1 MTVAMVD
8 ASAENGS
15 VRISLGGEIDRV
27 NVAAVE
33 EQIRA
38 AVSGQ
43 LTAVSVDLAEVTY
56 IDSAGK
62 RLLFDLASHLR
73 ESHIVLE
80 LIVPF
85 ASPIR
90 RLIELSGLQ
99 SLAALLLIP
108 RQDSTDVGPWE
119 LVLPA
124 QPWSLKTLR
133 DVMRRWL
140 SAVGAGPRAV
150 ADVLVAVGE
159 ACTNIVDH
167 AYRTDNGFMTV
178 HLELQLPDVVAIVGD
193 TGQWG
198 LPPGKNRGRGLVF
211 MHNCSDDVRINHDP
225 TGTTVLIRRHLAAE
239 ATR

>member
-8 ASAENGS
+8 ASADNGS
-15 VRISLGGEIDRV
+15 VRISLSGEIDRA

-33 EQIRA
+33 EEIRA
-38 AVSGQ
+38 AISGQ

-62 RLLFDLASHLR
+62 RLLFDLASQLR
-73 ESHIVLE
+73 GSHIVLK

-85 ASPIR
+85 DSPIR

-99 SLAALLLIP
+99 SLAALLLMR

-124 QPWSLKTLR
+124 EPWSLKTIR
-133 DVMRRWL
+133 NAMRRWL
-140 SAVGAGPRAV
+140 SAVGAGPRVV
-150 ADVLVAVGE
+150 ADLLIAVDE
-159 ACTNIVDH
+159 ACTNVVDH
-167 AYRTDNGFMTV
+167 AYGTDGGLMTV
-178 HLELQLPDVVAIVGD
+178 HLELQLPDVVAIVGG

-198 LPPGKNRGRGLVF
+198 LLPGKNRGRGLPF
-211 MHNCSDDVRINHDP
+211 MQNCSDDVRIDHGP